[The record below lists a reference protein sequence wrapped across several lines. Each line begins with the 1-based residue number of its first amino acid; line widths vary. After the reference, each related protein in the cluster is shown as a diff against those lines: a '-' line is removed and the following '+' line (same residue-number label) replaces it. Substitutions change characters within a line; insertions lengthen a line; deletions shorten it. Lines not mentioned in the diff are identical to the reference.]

1 MQAPRRISALRRRLR
16 PAWKWLNL
24 SEHTFSSIL
33 ISGVLVAC
41 FLLWG
46 DWLQWNNLA
55 ASETKPASFLRPRD
69 ISDTIG
75 ILSGLSAVAIGVQVL
90 ARTYQTDPE
99 NSAEEIARRELLG
112 YIVLTGAFASVITG
126 TYAAAHQFASGFP
139 DMASLVAV
147 LAFVASN
154 CVVTIDAAARI
165 RLHGKVA
172 VEQQII
178 RARRNLSHFRR
189 QRLPKAQPK
198 NKCRAVWVAW
208 QLFSCASPGI
218 VLTVIAVGRPLSAGQ
233 ILAIAGMVV
242 TATAIVLAAFI
253 WLMREFRKPDVSD
266 RISAGLLA
274 LMGITIVLLLWLS
287 IAVDSDVGGAAVLAV
302 STTPIVTGWI
312 SLRTRLAP
320 RQHASPQRA
329 WLLSSDWWPGALVRV
344 VVSGVLRRS
353 LLRTAKALRSLKKA
367 LRETRD
373 ECSLSDPAVTVALM
387 PSGKGS

>member
-1 MQAPRRISALRRRLR
+1 MRLRRLR
-16 PAWKWLNL
+16 ALTGYRAVRRSLGSVWKWLNL

-33 ISGVLVAC
+33 VSGVLVAS

-55 ASETKPASFLRPRD
+55 TSETRPVSFLRPRA

-99 NSAEEIARRELLG
+99 NSAEELARRELLG
-112 YIVLTGAFASVITG
+112 YVVLTGAFASVITG
-126 TYAAAHQFASGFP
+126 TYAAVPQFVSGFP
-139 DMASLVAV
+139 DVASLMAV
-147 LAFVASN
+147 FAFVATN

-165 RLHGKVA
+165 RLQGKVA

-178 RARRNLSHFRR
+178 RARRNMSHFRR
-189 QRLPKAQPK
+189 RRLPKAK
-198 NKCRAVWVAW
+198 RKDKGRVAWVAW

-218 VLTVIAVGRPLSAGQ
+218 VLTALSVGRPLNMAQ
-233 ILAIAGMVV
+233 VLAIAGMVV
-242 TATAIVLAAFI
+242 TATAVVFAAFI
-253 WLMREFRKPDVSD
+253 WLRCEFLKPDVSD
-266 RISAGLLA
+266 RLSAALMA
-274 LMGITIVLLLWLS
+274 LMGITLVLLLWLTV
-287 IAVDSDVGGAAVLAV
+287 AVESEVGGAAVLAV
-302 STTPIVTGWI
+302 STTPIWTGWI
-312 SLRTRLAP
+312 GLRTRFAP

-353 LLRTAKALRSLKKA
+353 LLRTTKTLLSLKKE
-367 LRETRD
+367 LKEHNT
-373 ECSLSDPAVTVALM
+373 TVPCQTPQL
-387 PSGKGS
+387 P